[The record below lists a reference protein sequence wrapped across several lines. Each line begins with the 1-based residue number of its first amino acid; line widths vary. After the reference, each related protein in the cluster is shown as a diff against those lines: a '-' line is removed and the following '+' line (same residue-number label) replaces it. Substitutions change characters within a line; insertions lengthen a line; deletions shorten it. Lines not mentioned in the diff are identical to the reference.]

1 MAVLPKEIKIP
12 VAGLMKDVTIKV
24 KLEGYRRW
32 HLRLRMGIAL
42 MRFAIWL
49 SGMGCKV
56 EEPDAPEMTGPRFAD
71 PQDVE
76 RRMCEESA
84 RYHKQQDAL
93 GEPENG

>member
-1 MAVLPKEIKIP
+1 MCNRWEANMAVLPKEIKIP

-56 EEPDAPEMTGPRFAD
+56 EDSEPPELPD
-71 PQDVE
+71 PNRPSAKALE
-76 RRMCEESA
+76 LMMSPGFIGGEE
-84 RYHKQQDAL
+84 KN
-93 GEPENG
+93 E